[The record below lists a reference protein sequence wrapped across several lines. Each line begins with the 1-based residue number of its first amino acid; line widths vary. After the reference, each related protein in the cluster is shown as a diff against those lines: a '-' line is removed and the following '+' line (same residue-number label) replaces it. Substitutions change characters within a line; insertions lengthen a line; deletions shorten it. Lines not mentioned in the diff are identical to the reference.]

1 MIYRYARSKILCVN
15 DRELKL
21 SNENGHLI
29 SRNCQV
35 KQFSCVK
42 STFQPYIIQQILG
55 QTKHK
60 ELLRSTSNANYTTIH
75 LENA

>member
-1 MIYRYARSKILCVN
+1 MIYRYARSKILRVT
-15 DRELKL
+15 DRKQTEKRKCSPDIEELSSETIL
-21 SNENGHLI
+21 MS
-29 SRNCQV
+29 V
-35 KQFSCVK
+35 KC
-42 STFQPYIIQQILG
+42 TFQPYIIQQILG